1 MARVHCSV
9 NNCHYWDQGNVCSA
23 SEIMITSDQE
33 ASQLPDSFDA
43 PQASTATPTPVNSCE
58 LTCCKTF
65 VEKNSSKIEADSVT
79 KGYY

>member
-43 PQASTATPTPVNSCE
+43 PKHQ
-58 LTCCKTF
+58 LQLLLL
-65 VEKNSSKIEADSVT
+65 
-79 KGYY
+79 